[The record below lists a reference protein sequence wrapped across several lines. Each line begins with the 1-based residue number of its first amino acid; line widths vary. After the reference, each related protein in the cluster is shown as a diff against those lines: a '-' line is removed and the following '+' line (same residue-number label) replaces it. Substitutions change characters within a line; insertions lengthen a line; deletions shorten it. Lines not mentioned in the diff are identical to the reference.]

1 MVTPL
6 SRVNPRAGDCHVVLP
21 RNDDENNKNNQVDL
35 IAHSTTELN
44 NIAQQTLAYADK
56 GRILLFY
63 GEMGAGKT
71 TLIKA
76 LCQQLGVEGS
86 VSSPTFSIVNEY
98 ATKNGRVYHFDF
110 YRLKT
115 QTEALDMGY
124 EEYFYSGDYC
134 FIEWP
139 EKIPD
144 LLPESYIS
152 IHISEQMD
160 GCRKITLDKF

>member
-1 MVTPL
+1 M
-6 SRVNPRAGDCHVVLP
+6 
-21 RNDDENNKNNQVDL
+21 NNLAFIFTIEDIN
-35 IAHSTTELN
+35 A
-44 NIAQQTLAYADK
+44 IAQEILAQASPQ
-56 GRILLFY
+56 RIFLFY

-76 LCQQLGVEGS
+76 LCQQLGVEGA

-98 ATKNGRVYHFDF
+98 AGKNGRVYHFDF

-144 LLPESYIS
+144 LLPENYVS
-152 IHISEQMD
+152 IAISEQAD
-160 GCRKITLDKF
+160 RSRKITLDKF